1 MKKED
6 YNKIVDKF
14 ILIKIKYPKY
24 DIYENFS
31 LSKTEILGFVV
42 RSRINENLNGMI
54 YYSYYIYLGC
64 LNYE

>member
-14 ILIKIKYPKY
+14 ILIKMKYPKY
-24 DIYENFS
+24 DIYGNFS

-54 YYSYYIYLGC
+54 YYSYYIFLGC
-64 LNYE
+64 LDYE

>member
-6 YNKIVDKF
+6 YNKIIDKF
-14 ILIKIKYPKY
+14 ILIKMKYPKY

-54 YYSYYIYLGC
+54 YYSYYIFLEC
-64 LNYE
+64 LDYE